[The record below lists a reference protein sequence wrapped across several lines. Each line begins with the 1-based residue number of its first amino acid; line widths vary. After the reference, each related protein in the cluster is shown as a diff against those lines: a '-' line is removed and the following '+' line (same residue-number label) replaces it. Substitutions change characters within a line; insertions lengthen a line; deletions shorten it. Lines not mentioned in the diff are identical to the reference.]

1 MEPSGGTKTLVD
13 ASGLG
18 CIGTPKIVEEE
29 AVPEPNSVHTNQS
42 TLFSAPQFLH
52 SEHNYTSYK
61 D

>member
-29 AVPEPNSVHTNQS
+29 AVPEPNNLHQKVVLAAANTVIISYTFFPS
-42 TLFSAPQFLH
+42 T
-52 SEHNYTSYK
+52 K
-61 D
+61 